1 MSHRTAFMF
10 GYHKSTYLV
19 AQELLRESLHLS
31 IIVNDESAFKEAKDD
46 GYLDVTLLDITDD
59 TLLESLNVSEED
71 YFICVMKDNHLNVF
85 LTLSLHDL
93 FPNNMIVALSDSI
106 HTTQKLKM
114 AGASKIID
122 VYNVSANRVYNIL
135 HKPVMTQLIE
145 KLLSSDEEFSFKE
158 MKIPENS
165 ALDGMLVDDF
175 DFSKHNI
182 ILVGMIDQRLSDK
195 FLFITSGL
203 EHHFDSADTLVC
215 IGYNDDLENFEAY
228 LNRNKGENA

>member
-10 GYHKSTYLV
+10 GYSKSTYFV
-19 AQELLRESLHLS
+19 AQELLRESLHVS
-31 IIVNDESAFKEAKDD
+31 IIVNEESAFEEAKDD

-85 LTLSLHDL
+85 LTLSLHEL

-106 HTTQKLKM
+106 DTTQKLKM

-145 KLLSSDEEFSFKE
+145 KLLSSDEEFSFQE
-158 MKIPENS
+158 MEIPENS
-165 ALDGMLVDDF
+165 SLDGIFVDDF

-182 ILVGMIDQRLSDK
+182 ILVGMIDKRLSEQ
-195 FLFITSGL
+195 FIFITSGL
-203 EHHFDSADTLVC
+203 EHQFNRGDILVC
-215 IGYNDDLENFEAY
+215 IGYNDDLEAFERY
-228 LNRNKGENA
+228 IGEVKGA